1 MLKFFKCF
9 QVQKEEIEEIEV
21 KEDKPI
27 YNNGK
32 DGDNKYN
39 KEQLFILMRDM
50 INYDLID
57 YNNNKSTAV
66 LNTRI
71 DDFRW
76 WLKQQLK
83 DMVIPVHFQQT
94 YYIYY
99 ESQLKEII
107 YCRLH
112 NDNVDML
119 LSLFNNDDEEE
130 EIEEQSLDR
139 VETGIIEE
147 EVEEI

>member
-1 MLKFFKCF
+1 MFKLFKCF
-9 QVQKEEIEEIEV
+9 QVQKEEIVEE
-21 KEDKPI
+21 KPI
-27 YNNGK
+27 YHSGK

-39 KEQLFILMRDM
+39 KEQLFILIRDK
-50 INYDLID
+50 INYDFID
-57 YNNNKSTAV
+57 YKNNNSTGV

-76 WLKQQLK
+76 WLKNELK

-94 YYIYY
+94 HYIYY
-99 ESQLKEII
+99 ESQLKEIV

-112 NDNVDML
+112 NDNVDLL
-119 LSLFNNDDEEE
+119 LSLFNNDEEE
-130 EIEEQSLDR
+130 E
-139 VETGIIEE
+139 ETEIIEE

>member
-1 MLKFFKCF
+1 MFSIFKCF
-9 QVQKEEIEEIEV
+9 QVQKEEEKEIKEE
-21 KEDKPI
+21 KPI
-27 YNNGK
+27 YNHGK

-39 KEQLFILMRDM
+39 KEQLFILIKDK
-50 INYDLID
+50 INYDFID
-57 YNNNKSTAV
+57 YKNNKSTGV

-83 DMVIPVHFQQT
+83 DMAIPVQFQQT
-94 YYIYY
+94 HYIYY
-99 ESQLKEII
+99 ESQLKEIV

-112 NDNVDML
+112 NDNVDL
-119 LSLFNNDDEEE
+119 LLTLFNNDEEE
-130 EIEEQSLDR
+130 EEQSYER

-147 EVEEI
+147 IDEEI